1 MLMRFSFFSL
11 FYESPLIKLKN
22 HADKV
27 KECAWMFRRAAECY
41 VEQDCE
47 EFDKLTEEVAK
58 LESQADELK
67 RNLRN
72 HLPRG
77 IFMPM
82 DKFVLL
88 DCLREQDHVLDD
100 VEEALYWL
108 SFKPMGGIPEE
119 LVGDFLDLI
128 DAVIP
133 AIEKMPDMSEQ
144 AIAYFKSS
152 TESQRNKL
160 KSIVREIHQAE
171 KEADHLEHELKK
183 KAFALLKDPVEIY
196 HIVRLVEIVGDIC
209 DHAQN
214 ASDRMRTMIA
224 R

>member
-1 MLMRFSFFSL
+1 MRFSFFSL
-11 FYESPLIKLKN
+11 FFDSPLVKLKK

-27 KECAWMFRRAAECY
+27 KECAWMFKRAVNCY

-47 EFDKLTEEVAK
+47 EFDELTEEVAK

-133 AIEKMPDMSEQ
+133 AIEKIPDMSEQ
-144 AIAYFKSS
+144 AIVYFRSS
-152 TESQRNKL
+152 TEEQRNKL
-160 KSIVREIHQAE
+160 KSIVREIYQAE
-171 KEADHLEHELKK
+171 KESDHLEHELKK

>member
-1 MLMRFSFFSL
+1 MRFSFYSL
-11 FYESPLIKLKN
+11 FYESPFKKLKD

-27 KECAWMFRRAAECY
+27 KECAWMFKRAVECY
-41 VEQDCE
+41 VEKDCE
-47 EFDKLTEEVAK
+47 EFDKLTEDVAK
-58 LESQADELK
+58 LESQADWLK

-77 IFMPM
+77 LLMPV
-82 DKFVLL
+82 DKFILL

-108 SFKPMGGIPEE
+108 SFKPEGEIAEE
-119 LVGDFLDLI
+119 LVGDFLHLV

-133 AIEKMPDMSEQ
+133 SIEKLPDMAEQ

-152 TESQRNKL
+152 TEENRNKL
-160 KSIVREIHQAE
+160 KSIIRDIHQAE
-171 KEADHLEHELKK
+171 KEADHLEQELKR
-183 KAFALLKDPVEIY
+183 KAFAVLQDPVEIF
-196 HIVRLVEIVGDIC
+196 HVVRLVEIIANIAD
-209 DHAQN
+209 DAQN

>member
-1 MLMRFSFFSL
+1 MRFSFFSL
-11 FYESPLIKLKN
+11 FFESPLVKLKN
-22 HADKV
+22 HANKV
-27 KECAWMFRRAAECY
+27 KECAWMFKRAVECY

-47 EFDKLTEEVAK
+47 EFDKLTEDVAM

-108 SFKPMGGIPEE
+108 SFKPMAGIPEE
-119 LVGDFLDLI
+119 LVGDFLHLI

-144 AIAYFKSS
+144 AIVYFRSG
-152 TESQRNKL
+152 TEENRNKL
-160 KSIVREIHQAE
+160 KSIVREIYQAE

-183 KAFALLKDPVEIY
+183 KAFTLLKDPVEIY
-196 HIVRLVEIVGDIC
+196 HIVRLVEIIGDIC

>member
-1 MLMRFSFFSL
+1 MRFSFTSL
-11 FYESPLIKLKN
+11 FYESPFKKLKD

-27 KECAWMFRRAAECY
+27 KECAWMFKRAVECY

-47 EFDKLTEEVAK
+47 EFDKLTEDVAK
-58 LESQADELK
+58 LESQADWLK

-77 IFMPM
+77 LLMPV
-82 DKFVLL
+82 DKFVLI
-88 DCLREQDHVLDD
+88 DCLREQDHVLDN

-108 SFKPMGGIPEE
+108 SFKPEGGIPEG
-119 LVGDFLDLI
+119 LVGDFLHLV

-133 AIEKMPDMSEQ
+133 AIEKLPEMAEK
-144 AIAYFKSS
+144 AIVYFKHS
-152 TESQRNKL
+152 TEENRDKL
-160 KSIVREIHQAE
+160 KSIIGDIHQAE
-171 KEADHLEHELKK
+171 KEADHLELELKK
-183 KAFALLKDPVEIY
+183 QAFAVLKDPVDIF
-196 HIVRLVEIVGDIC
+196 HFVRLVEIIANIAD
-209 DHAQN
+209 DAQN

>member
-1 MLMRFSFFSL
+1 MRFSFFSL
-11 FYESPLIKLKN
+11 FFESPLIKLKN

-27 KECAWMFRRAAECY
+27 KECAWMFKRAVNCY

-47 EFDKLTEEVAK
+47 EFDQLTEEVAK
-58 LESQADELK
+58 LESQADEVK

-108 SFKPMGGIPEE
+108 SFKPMAGIPEE
-119 LVGDFLDLI
+119 LVGDFLHLI

-133 AIEKMPDMSEQ
+133 ALEKLPEMSEQ
-144 AIAYFKSS
+144 AIVYFKNS
-152 TESQRNKL
+152 TEENRNKL
-160 KSIVREIHQAE
+160 KSIVRDVYQAE
-171 KEADHLEHELKK
+171 KESDHLEHELKK
-183 KAFALLKDPVEIY
+183 NAFAVLEDPVEIY
-196 HIVRLVEIVGDIC
+196 HIVRLVEIIGDIC

>member
-1 MLMRFSFFSL
+1 MRFSFFSL
-11 FYESPLIKLKN
+11 FYESPFIKLKK

-27 KECAWMFRRAAECY
+27 KECAWMFKRAVQCY

-47 EFDKLTEEVAK
+47 EFDQLTEDVAM
-58 LESQADELK
+58 LESQADALK

-82 DKFVLL
+82 DKFIFL

-108 SFKPMGGIPEE
+108 SFKPMAGIPEE
-119 LVGDFLDLI
+119 LVGDFLHLI

-133 AIEKMPDMSEQ
+133 AIEKLPEMSEQ
-144 AIAYFKSS
+144 AMAYFKNS
-152 TESQRNKL
+152 TEENRNKL
-160 KSIVREIHQAE
+160 KSIIRDVYQAE

-183 KAFALLKDPVEIY
+183 NAFTLLEDPVEIY
-196 HIVRLVEIVGDIC
+196 HVVRLVEIVGEIC

-214 ASDRMRTMIA
+214 ASDRVRTMIA

>member
-1 MLMRFSFFSL
+1 MRFSFLSL
-11 FYESPLIKLKN
+11 FFESPFKKLKD

-27 KECAWMFRRAAECY
+27 KECAWMFKRAVKCY
-41 VEQDCE
+41 VEMDCE
-47 EFDKLTEEVAK
+47 EFDKLTEDVAK
-58 LESQADELK
+58 LESQADWIK

-77 IFMPM
+77 LLMPV

-88 DCLREQDHVLDD
+88 DCLREQDNVVDS

-108 SFKPMGGIPEE
+108 SFQPEGGIAEE
-119 LVGDFLDLI
+119 LIDDFLHLV

-133 AIEKMPDMSEQ
+133 AIEKLPEMAEQ
-144 AIAYFKSS
+144 AIVYFKSS
-152 TESQRNKL
+152 TEKNRDKL
-160 KSIVREIHQAE
+160 KSIIADIHQAE

-183 KAFALLKDPVEIY
+183 QAFAVLKDPVDIF
-196 HIVRLVEIVGDIC
+196 HVVRLVEIIGNIAD
-209 DHAQN
+209 DAQN

>member
-1 MLMRFSFFSL
+1 MRFSFFSL
-11 FYESPLIKLKN
+11 FYESPFVKLKR

-27 KECAWMFRRAAECY
+27 KECAWMFKEAVHCY
-41 VEQDCE
+41 VQQDC
-47 EFDKLTEEVAK
+47 DKFEDLTEEVAK

-82 DKFVLL
+82 DKFVFL
-88 DCLREQDHVLDD
+88 DCLREQDHVVDD

-108 SFKPMGGIPEE
+108 SFKPMGKIPED
-119 LVGDFLDLI
+119 LVEDFLDLV

-144 AIAYFKSS
+144 ALVYFRNS
-152 TESQRNKL
+152 TEENRNKL
-160 KSIVREIHQAE
+160 KSTVREIYQAE

-183 KAFALLKDPVEIY
+183 RAFAVLKDPVEIY

>member
-1 MLMRFSFFSL
+1 MRFSFVSL
-11 FYESPLIKLKN
+11 FYESPFKKLKD

-27 KECAWMFRRAAECY
+27 KECAWMFKRAVECY

-47 EFDKLTEEVAK
+47 EFDKLTEDVAK
-58 LESQADELK
+58 LESQADWLK

-77 IFMPM
+77 LLMPV
-82 DKFVLL
+82 DKFVLI
-88 DCLREQDHVLDD
+88 DCLREQDHVLDN

-108 SFKPMGGIPEE
+108 SFKPEGGIPEG
-119 LVGDFLDLI
+119 LVGDFLHLV

-133 AIEKMPDMSEQ
+133 AIEKLPDMSEQ
-144 AIAYFKSS
+144 AIVYFKDS
-152 TESQRNKL
+152 TEENRDTL
-160 KSIVREIHQAE
+160 KSIIRDIHQAE
-171 KEADHLEHELKK
+171 KEADHLELELKK
-183 KAFALLKDPVEIY
+183 RAFTVLKDPVDLF
-196 HIVRLVEIVGDIC
+196 HFVRLVEIIANIAD
-209 DHAQN
+209 DAQN

>member
-1 MLMRFSFFSL
+1 MRFSFFSL
-11 FYESPLIKLKN
+11 FYDSPFIKLRK
-22 HADKV
+22 HAEKV
-27 KECAWMFRRAAECY
+27 KECAWMFKRAVACY

-47 EFDKLTEEVAK
+47 AFDQLTEDVAM

-82 DKFVLL
+82 DKFVFL

-100 VEEALYWL
+100 VEQALYWL

-119 LVGDFLDLI
+119 LVEDFLDLI

-133 AIEKMPDMSEQ
+133 AIEKIPDMSEQ
-144 AIAYFKSS
+144 AIVYFKSS
-152 TESQRNKL
+152 TEGNRKKL
-160 KSIVREIHQAE
+160 KSIIRAIYQAE

-183 KAFALLKDPVEIY
+183 KAFAMLEDPVEIY

-214 ASDRMRTMIA
+214 TSDRMRTMIA

>member
-1 MLMRFSFFSL
+1 MRFSFFSL
-11 FYESPLIKLKN
+11 FFESPFIKLKN
-22 HADKV
+22 HANKV
-27 KECAWMFRRAAECY
+27 KECAWMFKRAAQCY

-108 SFKPMGGIPEE
+108 SFKPMGEIPEE
-119 LVGDFLDLI
+119 LVGDFLHLI

-133 AIEKMPDMSEQ
+133 AIEKLPDMSEQ
-144 AIAYFKSS
+144 ALVYFKSG
-152 TESQRNKL
+152 TEDQRNKL
-160 KSIVREIHQAE
+160 KTIVRDIYQAE

-196 HIVRLVEIVGDIC
+196 HIVRVVEIIGDIC

>member
-1 MLMRFSFFSL
+1 
-11 FYESPLIKLKN
+11 
-22 HADKV
+22 
-27 KECAWMFRRAAECY
+27 MFKRAVQCY

-47 EFDKLTEEVAK
+47 EFDQLTEDVAMF
-58 LESQADELK
+58 ESQADALK

-82 DKFVLL
+82 DKFIFL

-108 SFKPMGGIPEE
+108 SFKPMAGIPEE
-119 LVGDFLDLI
+119 LVGDFLHLV

-133 AIEKMPDMSEQ
+133 AIEKLPEMSEQ
-144 AIAYFKSS
+144 AMAYFKNS
-152 TESQRNKL
+152 TEENRNKL
-160 KSIVREIHQAE
+160 KSIIRDVYQAE

-183 KAFALLKDPVEIY
+183 NAFTLLEDPVEIY
-196 HIVRLVEIVGDIC
+196 HVVRLVEIVGEIC

-214 ASDRMRTMIA
+214 VSDRMRTMIA

>member
-1 MLMRFSFFSL
+1 
-11 FYESPLIKLKN
+11 
-22 HADKV
+22 
-27 KECAWMFRRAAECY
+27 MFKRAVQCY

-47 EFDKLTEEVAK
+47 EFDQLTEDVAM
-58 LESQADELK
+58 LESQADALK

-82 DKFVLL
+82 DKFVFL

-108 SFKPMGGIPEE
+108 SFKPMAGIPEE
-119 LVGDFLDLI
+119 LVGDFLHLI

-133 AIEKMPDMSEQ
+133 AIEKLPEMSEQ
-144 AIAYFKSS
+144 AMAYFKNS
-152 TESQRNKL
+152 TEENRNKV
-160 KSIVREIHQAE
+160 KSIIRDVYQAE

-183 KAFALLKDPVEIY
+183 NAFTLLEDPVEIY
-196 HIVRLVEIVGDIC
+196 HVVRLVEIVGEIC

-214 ASDRMRTMIA
+214 ASDRVRTMIA

>member
-1 MLMRFSFFSL
+1 MRFSFFSL
-11 FYESPLIKLKN
+11 FYKSPFKKLKD

-27 KECAWMFRRAAECY
+27 KECAWMFKRAVECY
-41 VEQDCE
+41 VEKDCE
-47 EFDKLTEEVAK
+47 EFDKLTEDVAK
-58 LESQADELK
+58 LESQADWLK

-77 IFMPM
+77 LLMPV
-82 DKFVLL
+82 DKFILL

-108 SFKPMGGIPEE
+108 SFKPEGEIAEE
-119 LVGDFLDLI
+119 LVGDFLHLV

-133 AIEKMPDMSEQ
+133 SIEKLPDMAEQ
-144 AIAYFKSS
+144 AIAYFKNS
-152 TESQRNKL
+152 TEENRNKL
-160 KSIVREIHQAE
+160 KSIIRDIHQAE
-171 KEADHLEHELKK
+171 KEADHLEQELKR
-183 KAFALLKDPVEIY
+183 KAFAVLQDPVEIF
-196 HIVRLVEIVGDIC
+196 HVVRLVEIIANIAD
-209 DHAQN
+209 DAQN

>member
-1 MLMRFSFFSL
+1 MRFSFFSL
-11 FYESPLIKLKN
+11 FYESPFIKLKK

-27 KECAWMFRRAAECY
+27 KECAWMFKRAVQCY

-47 EFDKLTEEVAK
+47 EFDQLTEDVAMF
-58 LESQADELK
+58 ESQADALK

-82 DKFVLL
+82 DKFIFL

-108 SFKPMGGIPEE
+108 SFKPMAGIPEE
-119 LVGDFLDLI
+119 LVGDFLHLI

-133 AIEKMPDMSEQ
+133 AIEKLPEMSEQ
-144 AIAYFKSS
+144 AMAYFKNS
-152 TESQRNKL
+152 TEESRNRL
-160 KSIVREIHQAE
+160 KSIVRDVYQAE

-183 KAFALLKDPVEIY
+183 NAFALLEDPVEIY
-196 HIVRLVEIVGDIC
+196 HVVRLVEIVGDIC

-214 ASDRMRTMIA
+214 VSDRMRTMIA

>member
-1 MLMRFSFFSL
+1 MRFSFLSL
-11 FYESPLIKLKN
+11 FFESPFKKLKD

-27 KECAWMFRRAAECY
+27 KECAWMFKRAVECY

-47 EFDKLTEEVAK
+47 EFDKLTEDVAK
-58 LESQADELK
+58 LESQADWLK

-77 IFMPM
+77 LLMPV
-82 DKFVLL
+82 DKFVLI
-88 DCLREQDHVLDD
+88 DCLREQDHVLDN

-108 SFKPMGGIPEE
+108 SFKPEGGLPEG
-119 LVGDFLDLI
+119 LVGDFLHLV

-133 AIEKMPDMSEQ
+133 AIEKLPDMSEL
-144 AIAYFKSS
+144 AIVYFKDS
-152 TESQRNKL
+152 TEENRDKL
-160 KSIVREIHQAE
+160 KSIIRDIHQAE
-171 KEADHLEHELKK
+171 KEADHLELELKK
-183 KAFALLKDPVEIY
+183 QAFAVLKDPVEIF
-196 HIVRLVEIVGDIC
+196 HIVRLVEIVANIAD
-209 DHAQN
+209 DAQN

>member
-1 MLMRFSFFSL
+1 MRFSFFSL
-11 FYESPLIKLKN
+11 FYESPFKKLKD

-27 KECAWMFRRAAECY
+27 KECAWMFKRAVECY

-47 EFDKLTEEVAK
+47 EFDKLTEDVAK
-58 LESQADELK
+58 LESEADWLK

-77 IFMPM
+77 LLMPV

-108 SFKPMGGIPEE
+108 SFKAEGGIAEE
-119 LVGDFLDLI
+119 LVGDFLHLV

-133 AIEKMPDMSEQ
+133 SIEKLPEMAEQ

-152 TESQRNKL
+152 TEENRDKL
-160 KSIVREIHQAE
+160 KIIIRDIHQAE
-171 KEADHLEHELKK
+171 KEADHLEYELKK
-183 KAFALLKDPVEIY
+183 RAFAVLKDPVDIF
-196 HIVRLVEIVGDIC
+196 HFVRLVEIIANIAD
-209 DHAQN
+209 DAQN

>member
-1 MLMRFSFFSL
+1 
-11 FYESPLIKLKN
+11 
-22 HADKV
+22 
-27 KECAWMFRRAAECY
+27 
-41 VEQDCE
+41 
-47 EFDKLTEEVAK
+47 VAK
-58 LESQADELK
+58 LESQADWLK

-77 IFMPM
+77 LLMPV

-88 DCLREQDHVLDD
+88 DCLREQDNVVDS

-108 SFKPMGGIPEE
+108 SFKPEGGIPEG
-119 LVGDFLDLI
+119 LTADFLHLV

-133 AIEKMPDMSEQ
+133 AIEKLSDMADQ
-144 AIAYFKSS
+144 AIVYFKSS
-152 TESQRNKL
+152 TEKNRDKL
-160 KSIVREIHQAE
+160 KSIIGDIHQAE

-183 KAFALLKDPVEIY
+183 QAFAVVKDPVDIF
-196 HIVRLVEIVGDIC
+196 HVVRLVEIIGNIAD
-209 DHAQN
+209 DAQN

>member
-1 MLMRFSFFSL
+1 MRFSFFSL
-11 FYESPLIKLKN
+11 FYESPFKKLKD

-27 KECAWMFRRAAECY
+27 KECAWMFKRAVECY

-47 EFDKLTEEVAK
+47 EFDKLTEDVAK
-58 LESQADELK
+58 LESQADWLK

-77 IFMPM
+77 LLMPV
-82 DKFVLL
+82 DKFVLI
-88 DCLREQDHVLDD
+88 DCLREQDHVLDN

-108 SFKPMGGIPEE
+108 SFKPEGGIAEE
-119 LVGDFLDLI
+119 LVGDFLHLV

-133 AIEKMPDMSEQ
+133 AIEKLPDMSEL
-144 AIAYFKSS
+144 AIVYFKDS
-152 TESQRNKL
+152 TEENRDKL
-160 KSIVREIHQAE
+160 KSIIRDIHQAE
-171 KEADHLEHELKK
+171 KEADHLELELKK
-183 KAFALLKDPVEIY
+183 QAFAVLKDPVEIF
-196 HIVRLVEIVGDIC
+196 HIVRLVEIVANIAD
-209 DHAQN
+209 DAQN

>member
-1 MLMRFSFFSL
+1 MRFSFFSL
-11 FYESPLIKLKN
+11 FFESPFVKLQN
-22 HADKV
+22 HANKV
-27 KECAWMFRRAAECY
+27 KECAWMFKRAVECY
-41 VEQDCE
+41 VQQDCE
-47 EFDKLTEEVAK
+47 EFDKLTEDVAM

-77 IFMPM
+77 IFMPV

-144 AIAYFKSS
+144 AIVYFRSG
-152 TESQRNKL
+152 TEEQRNKL
-160 KSIVREIHQAE
+160 KSIVREIYQAE

-183 KAFALLKDPVEIY
+183 KAFALLDDPVEIY

>member
-1 MLMRFSFFSL
+1 
-11 FYESPLIKLKN
+11 
-22 HADKV
+22 
-27 KECAWMFRRAAECY
+27 MFKRAVNCY

-47 EFDKLTEEVAK
+47 EFDELTEEVAK

-82 DKFVLL
+82 DKFVFL

-144 AIAYFKSS
+144 ALVYFKNS
-152 TESQRNKL
+152 TEENRNKL
-160 KSIVREIHQAE
+160 KSIVREIYQAE
-171 KEADHLEHELKK
+171 KESDHLEHELKK
-183 KAFALLKDPVEIY
+183 KAFALLEDPVEIY

>member
-1 MLMRFSFFSL
+1 MRFSFTSL
-11 FYESPLIKLKN
+11 FYESPFKKLKD

-27 KECAWMFRRAAECY
+27 KECAWMFKRAVECY

-47 EFDKLTEEVAK
+47 EFDKLTEDVAK
-58 LESQADELK
+58 LESQADWLK

-77 IFMPM
+77 LLMPV

-88 DCLREQDHVLDD
+88 DCLREQDHVLDN

-108 SFKPMGGIPEE
+108 SFKPEGGIPEG
-119 LVGDFLDLI
+119 LVGDFLHLV

-133 AIEKMPDMSEQ
+133 SIEKLPDMAEQ
-144 AIAYFKSS
+144 AIVYFKNS
-152 TESQRNKL
+152 TEDNRDKL
-160 KSIVREIHQAE
+160 KSIIGDIHQAE
-171 KEADHLEHELKK
+171 KEADHLELELKK
-183 KAFALLKDPVEIY
+183 QAFAVLKDPVDIF
-196 HIVRLVEIVGDIC
+196 HFVRLVEIIANIAD
-209 DHAQN
+209 DAQN
-214 ASDRMRTMIA
+214 ASDRMRTMMA

>member
-1 MLMRFSFFSL
+1 MRFSFFSL
-11 FYESPLIKLKN
+11 FYESPFVKLKR

-27 KECAWMFRRAAECY
+27 KECAQMFKEAVQCY
-41 VEQDCE
+41 VQQDCDKFE
-47 EFDKLTEEVAK
+47 ELTEEVAK

-82 DKFVLL
+82 DKFVFL
-88 DCLREQDHVLDD
+88 DCLREQDHVVDD

-108 SFKPMGGIPEE
+108 SFKPMGKIPED
-119 LVGDFLDLI
+119 LVEDFLDLI

-144 AIAYFKSS
+144 ALVYFRNS
-152 TESQRNKL
+152 TEENRNKL
-160 KSIVREIHQAE
+160 KSTVREIYQAE

-183 KAFALLKDPVEIY
+183 RAFAALKDPVEIY
-196 HIVRLVEIVGDIC
+196 HIVRLVEIIGDIC

>member
-1 MLMRFSFFSL
+1 MRFSFFSL
-11 FYESPLIKLKN
+11 FYESPLIKLKR

-27 KECAWMFRRAAECY
+27 RECAWMFKRAVNCY

-47 EFDKLTEEVAK
+47 EFDKLTEDVAM
-58 LESQADELK
+58 LESQADSLK

-108 SFKPMGGIPEE
+108 SFKPMAGIPEE
-119 LVGDFLDLI
+119 LVGDFLHLI

-133 AIEKMPDMSEQ
+133 AIEKLPEMSDQ
-144 AIAYFKSS
+144 AIAYFKNS
-152 TESQRNKL
+152 TEENRNKL
-160 KSIVREIHQAE
+160 KSIIREIYQAE

-183 KAFALLKDPVEIY
+183 NAFALLDDPVEIY

>member
-1 MLMRFSFFSL
+1 MRFSFFSL
-11 FYESPLIKLKN
+11 FFESPFKKLKD

-27 KECAWMFRRAAECY
+27 RECAWMFKRAVECY
-41 VEQDCE
+41 VELDCE
-47 EFDKLTEEVAK
+47 EFDKITEDVAK
-58 LESQADELK
+58 LESQADWLK

-77 IFMPM
+77 LLMPV

-88 DCLREQDHVLDD
+88 DCLREQDNVVDS

-108 SFKPMGGIPEE
+108 SFKPEGGIPEG
-119 LVGDFLDLI
+119 LTADFLHLV
-128 DAVIP
+128 DAVVP
-133 AIEKMPDMSEQ
+133 AIEKLSDMAEQ
-144 AIAYFKSS
+144 AIVYFKSS
-152 TESQRNKL
+152 TEKNRDKL
-160 KSIVREIHQAE
+160 KSIIGDIHQAE

-183 KAFALLKDPVEIY
+183 QAFAVLKDPVDIF
-196 HIVRLVEIVGDIC
+196 HVVRLVEIIGNIAD
-209 DHAQN
+209 DAQN

>member
-1 MLMRFSFFSL
+1 MRFSFFSL
-11 FYESPLIKLKN
+11 FYESPFQKLKN
-22 HADKV
+22 HAEKV
-27 KECAWMFRRAAECY
+27 KECAWMFKRAAECY
-41 VEQDCE
+41 VQQDCE
-47 EFDKLTEEVAK
+47 EFDKLTEDVAK
-58 LESQADELK
+58 LESQADWLK

-77 IFMPM
+77 LLMPV
-82 DKFVLL
+82 DKFILL

-119 LVGDFLDLI
+119 LVGDFLELI

-133 AIEKMPDMSEQ
+133 AIEKLPDMAAQ
-144 AIAYFKSS
+144 AIVYFREK
-152 TESQRNKL
+152 TEENRDKL
-160 KSIVREIHQAE
+160 KSIIRDIHQAE
-171 KEADHLEHELKK
+171 NEADHLEHELKK
-183 KAFALLKDPVEIY
+183 KAFAVLKNPVDLFHLVRVVEI
-196 HIVRLVEIVGDIC
+196 IGNIGD
-209 DHAQN
+209 DAQN